1 MLLVIPLG
9 YFVAVF
15 LLVCGVLNCVEY
27 VQNLQQGIDR
37 ASMLSGITTTARP
50 IIAAV
55 VILLLIQVCKQLESL
70 RLAATCPTE
79 ESNKN
84 RGKSKKQKRSEEP
97 AEQPASTP
105 QPSLAH
111 LAAPSA
117 PAAQPQR
124 YPNSPVPGAARTQQP
139 AAVPQTKVMK
149 QAPKKPAD
157 TQGLSYFKVD

>member
-37 ASMLSGITTTARP
+37 ATMLSGITATVWP

-55 VILLLIQVCKQLESL
+55 VILLLIQICKQLESL

-79 ESNKN
+79 ESNKKT
-84 RGKSKKQKRSEEP
+84 GKSKKQKHSEEP
-97 AEQPASTP
+97 AEQPENTS
-105 QPSLAH
+105 QPNLAH
-111 LAAPSA
+111 LATPAP
-117 PAAQPQR
+117 QPQR

-139 AAVPQTKVMK
+139 ATVPQTRVMK
-149 QAPKKPAD
+149 QAPKKQAD
-157 TQGLSYFKVD
+157 TQGLNYFKVD

>member
-37 ASMLSGITTTARP
+37 ASMLSGITTTAWP

-55 VILLLIQVCKQLESL
+55 VILLLIQVCKQIESL
-70 RLAATCPTE
+70 RLAATSPAG
-79 ESNKN
+79 ESNKQP
-84 RGKSKKQKRSEEP
+84 GKSKKQKSSEEH
-97 AEQPASTP
+97 EEHQASAP
-105 QPSLAH
+105 QPNLAH
-111 LAAPSA
+111 LATPAP
-117 PAAQPQR
+117 QPQR
-124 YPNSPVPGAARTQQP
+124 YPNSPVPGAARPQQP

>member
-37 ASMLSGITTTARP
+37 TTMLSGITTTAWP

-79 ESNKN
+79 ESNKKT
-84 RGKSKKQKRSEEP
+84 GKSKKQKSNEEP

-111 LAAPSA
+111 LATPAP
-117 PAAQPQR
+117 QPQR

-139 AAVPQTKVMK
+139 AAVPQTRVMK
-149 QAPKKPAD
+149 QAPKKQAD
-157 TQGLSYFKVD
+157 TQGLNYFKVD

>member
-37 ASMLSGITTTARP
+37 ATMLSGITTTAWP

-79 ESNKN
+79 ESNKKTE
-84 RGKSKKQKRSEEP
+84 KSKKQKSNEEP

-105 QPSLAH
+105 QPNLAH
-111 LAAPSA
+111 LATPAP
-117 PAAQPQR
+117 QPQR

-139 AAVPQTKVMK
+139 AAVPQTRVMK
-149 QAPKKPAD
+149 QAPKKQAD
-157 TQGLSYFKVD
+157 TQGLNYFKVD

>member
-37 ASMLSGITTTARP
+37 ATMLSGITTTAWP
-50 IIAAV
+50 IIVAV

-79 ESNKN
+79 ESNKKT
-84 RGKSKKQKRSEEP
+84 GKSKKQKSNEEP

-105 QPSLAH
+105 QPNLAH
-111 LAAPSA
+111 LATPAP
-117 PAAQPQR
+117 QPQR

-139 AAVPQTKVMK
+139 AAVPQTRVMK
-149 QAPKKPAD
+149 QAPKKQAD
-157 TQGLSYFKVD
+157 TQGLNYFKVD

>member
-37 ASMLSGITTTARP
+37 ATMLSGITTTAWP

-79 ESNKN
+79 ESNKKT
-84 RGKSKKQKRSEEP
+84 GKSKKQKSNEEP

-105 QPSLAH
+105 QPNLAH
-111 LAAPSA
+111 LATPAPR
-117 PAAQPQR
+117 PQR
-124 YPNSPVPGAARTQQP
+124 YPDSPVPGAARTQQP
-139 AAVPQTKVMK
+139 AAVPQTRVMK
-149 QAPKKPAD
+149 QAPKKQAD
-157 TQGLSYFKVD
+157 TQGLNYFKVD

>member
-37 ASMLSGITTTARP
+37 ATMLSGITTTAWP

-79 ESNKN
+79 ESNKQP
-84 RGKSKKQKRSEEP
+84 GKSKKQKSSEEH
-97 AEQPASTP
+97 EEHQASAP
-105 QPSLAH
+105 QPNLAH
-111 LAAPSA
+111 LATPAP
-117 PAAQPQR
+117 QPQR

-139 AAVPQTKVMK
+139 AAVPQTRVMK
-149 QAPKKPAD
+149 QAPKKQAD
-157 TQGLSYFKVD
+157 TQGLNYFKVD

>member
-37 ASMLSGITTTARP
+37 ATMLSGITTTAWP

-55 VILLLIQVCKQLESL
+55 VILLLIQACKQLESL

-84 RGKSKKQKRSEEP
+84 SGKSKKQKRSEEP

-105 QPSLAH
+105 QPNLAH
-111 LAAPSA
+111 LATPAP
-117 PAAQPQR
+117 QPQR
-124 YPNSPVPGAARTQQP
+124 YPNSPIPGAARTQQP
-139 AAVPQTKVMK
+139 AAVPQTRVMK
-149 QAPKKPAD
+149 QAPKKQAD

>member
-37 ASMLSGITTTARP
+37 ATMLSGITTTAWP

-55 VILLLIQVCKQLESL
+55 VILLLIQSCKQLESL

-79 ESNKN
+79 ESNKKT
-84 RGKSKKQKRSEEP
+84 GKSKKQKHSEEP
-97 AEQPASTP
+97 AEQPANSS
-105 QPSLAH
+105 QPNLAH
-111 LAAPSA
+111 LATPAP
-117 PAAQPQR
+117 QPQR

-139 AAVPQTKVMK
+139 AAVPQTRVMK
-149 QAPKKPAD
+149 QAPKKQAD
-157 TQGLSYFKVD
+157 TQGLNYFKVD

>member
-37 ASMLSGITTTARP
+37 ATMLSGITTTAWP

-79 ESNKN
+79 ESNKKT
-84 RGKSKKQKRSEEP
+84 GKSKKQKHSEEP

-105 QPSLAH
+105 QPNLAH
-111 LAAPSA
+111 LATPAP
-117 PAAQPQR
+117 QPQR

-139 AAVPQTKVMK
+139 AAVPQTRVMK
-149 QAPKKPAD
+149 QAQKKQAY
-157 TQGLSYFKVD
+157 TQGLNYFKVD

>member
-9 YFVAVF
+9 YFVAGF

-37 ASMLSGITTTARP
+37 ATMLSGITTTAWP

-79 ESNKN
+79 ESNKKT
-84 RGKSKKQKRSEEP
+84 GKSKKQKSNEEP
-97 AEQPASTP
+97 AEQPTSTP
-105 QPSLAH
+105 QPNLAH
-111 LAAPSA
+111 LATPAP
-117 PAAQPQR
+117 QPQR

-139 AAVPQTKVMK
+139 AAVPQTRVMK
-149 QAPKKPAD
+149 QAPKKQAD
-157 TQGLSYFKVD
+157 TQGLNYFKVD

>member
-9 YFVAVF
+9 YFIAVF

-37 ASMLSGITTTARP
+37 ATMLSGITSTAWP

-79 ESNKN
+79 ESNKKP
-84 RGKSKKQKRSEEP
+84 GKSKKQKSNEEP

-105 QPSLAH
+105 QPNLAH
-111 LAAPSA
+111 LATPAP
-117 PAAQPQR
+117 QPQR

-139 AAVPQTKVMK
+139 AAVPQTRVMK
-149 QAPKKPAD
+149 QAPKKQAD
-157 TQGLSYFKVD
+157 TQGLNYFKVD

>member
-37 ASMLSGITTTARP
+37 ATMLSGITTTAWP

-55 VILLLIQVCKQLESL
+55 VILLLIQICKQLESL

-79 ESNKN
+79 ESNKKT
-84 RGKSKKQKRSEEP
+84 GKSKKQKHSEEP

-105 QPSLAH
+105 QPNLAH
-111 LAAPSA
+111 LATPAP
-117 PAAQPQR
+117 QPQR

-139 AAVPQTKVMK
+139 TAVPQTRVMK
-149 QAPKKPAD
+149 LAPKKQAD
-157 TQGLSYFKVD
+157 TQGLNYFKVD

>member
-9 YFVAVF
+9 YFIAVF
-15 LLVCGVLNCVEY
+15 LLVCGVLNCAEY

-37 ASMLSGITTTARP
+37 ATMLSGITTTAWP

-84 RGKSKKQKRSEEP
+84 TGKSKKQKRSEEP
-97 AEQPASTP
+97 AEQPANTS
-105 QPSLAH
+105 QPNLAH
-111 LAAPSA
+111 LATPAP
-117 PAAQPQR
+117 QPQR
-124 YPNSPVPGAARTQQP
+124 YPNSPVPGAARTQPP
-139 AAVPQTKVMK
+139 AAVPQTRVMK
-149 QAPKKPAD
+149 QAPKKQAD
-157 TQGLSYFKVD
+157 TQGLNYFKVD

>member
-37 ASMLSGITTTARP
+37 ATMLSCITTTAWP

-79 ESNKN
+79 ESNKKP
-84 RGKSKKQKRSEEP
+84 GKSKKQKHSEEP

-105 QPSLAH
+105 QPNLAH
-111 LAAPSA
+111 LATPAP
-117 PAAQPQR
+117 QPQR

-139 AAVPQTKVMK
+139 AAVPQTRVMK
-149 QAPKKPAD
+149 QAPKKQAD
-157 TQGLSYFKVD
+157 TQGLNYFKVD

>member
-37 ASMLSGITTTARP
+37 ATMLSGITTTAWP

-70 RLAATCPTE
+70 RLAATCPSE
-79 ESNKN
+79 ESNKKT
-84 RGKSKKQKRSEEP
+84 GKSKKQKSNEEP

-105 QPSLAH
+105 QPNLAH
-111 LAAPSA
+111 LATPAP
-117 PAAQPQR
+117 QPQR

-139 AAVPQTKVMK
+139 AAVPQTRVMK
-149 QAPKKPAD
+149 QAPKKQAD
-157 TQGLSYFKVD
+157 TQGLNYFKVD

>member
-37 ASMLSGITTTARP
+37 ATMLSGITTTAWP

-84 RGKSKKQKRSEEP
+84 TGKSKKQKRSEEP
-97 AEQPASTP
+97 AEQPANTP
-105 QPSLAH
+105 QPNLAH
-111 LAAPSA
+111 LATPAP
-117 PAAQPQR
+117 QPQR

-139 AAVPQTKVMK
+139 AAVPQTRVMK
-149 QAPKKPAD
+149 QAPKKQAD
-157 TQGLSYFKVD
+157 TQGLNYFKVD

>member
-37 ASMLSGITTTARP
+37 ATMLSGITTTAWP
-50 IIAAV
+50 IIVAV
-55 VILLLIQVCKQLESL
+55 VILLLIQICKQLESL

-79 ESNKN
+79 ESNKKT
-84 RGKSKKQKRSEEP
+84 GKSKKQKSNEEP

-105 QPSLAH
+105 QPNLAH
-111 LAAPSA
+111 LATPAP
-117 PAAQPQR
+117 QPQR

-139 AAVPQTKVMK
+139 AAVPQTRVMK
-149 QAPKKPAD
+149 QAPKKQAD

>member
-37 ASMLSGITTTARP
+37 TTMLSGITATAWP

-79 ESNKN
+79 ESNKKT
-84 RGKSKKQKRSEEP
+84 GKSKKQKLSEEP

-105 QPSLAH
+105 QPNLAH
-111 LAAPSA
+111 LATPAP
-117 PAAQPQR
+117 QPQR

-139 AAVPQTKVMK
+139 AAVPQTRVMK
-149 QAPKKPAD
+149 QAPKKQAD
-157 TQGLSYFKVD
+157 TQGLNYFKVD

>member
-37 ASMLSGITTTARP
+37 ATMLSGITTTAWP

-55 VILLLIQVCKQLESL
+55 VILLLIQICKQLESL
-70 RLAATCPTE
+70 RLAATCSTE
-79 ESNKN
+79 ESNKKT
-84 RGKSKKQKRSEEP
+84 GKSKKQKSNEEP

-111 LAAPSA
+111 LATPAP
-117 PAAQPQR
+117 QPQR

-139 AAVPQTKVMK
+139 AAVPQTRVMK
-149 QAPKKPAD
+149 QAPKKQAD
-157 TQGLSYFKVD
+157 TQGLNYFKVD

>member
-27 VQNLQQGIDR
+27 AQNLQQGIDR
-37 ASMLSGITTTARP
+37 ATMLSGITATAWP

-79 ESNKN
+79 ESNKKT
-84 RGKSKKQKRSEEP
+84 GKSKKQKSNEEP

-105 QPSLAH
+105 QPNLAH
-111 LAAPSA
+111 LATPAP
-117 PAAQPQR
+117 QPQR

-139 AAVPQTKVMK
+139 AAVPQTRVMK
-149 QAPKKPAD
+149 QAPKKQAD
-157 TQGLSYFKVD
+157 TQGLNYFKVD

>member
-15 LLVCGVLNCVEY
+15 LLVCGVLNCAEY

-37 ASMLSGITTTARP
+37 TTMLSGITTTAWP

-79 ESNKN
+79 ESNKKT
-84 RGKSKKQKRSEEP
+84 GKSKKLKHSEEP

-105 QPSLAH
+105 QPNLAH
-111 LAAPSA
+111 LATPAP
-117 PAAQPQR
+117 QPQR

-139 AAVPQTKVMK
+139 AAVPQTRVMK
-149 QAPKKPAD
+149 QAPKKQAD
-157 TQGLSYFKVD
+157 TQGLNYFKVD

>member
-37 ASMLSGITTTARP
+37 ATMLSGITTTAWP

-84 RGKSKKQKRSEEP
+84 TGKSKKQKRSEEP
-97 AEQPASTP
+97 AEQPANTP
-105 QPSLAH
+105 QPNLAH
-111 LAAPSA
+111 LATPAP
-117 PAAQPQR
+117 QPQR
-124 YPNSPVPGAARTQQP
+124 YPNSPVPGAARTPQP
-139 AAVPQTKVMK
+139 AAVPQTRVMK
-149 QAPKKPAD
+149 QAPKKQAD
-157 TQGLSYFKVD
+157 TQGLNYFKVD

>member
-37 ASMLSGITTTARP
+37 ATMLSGITTTAWP

-79 ESNKN
+79 ESNKKT
-84 RGKSKKQKRSEEP
+84 GKSKKQKSNEEP

-105 QPSLAH
+105 QPNLAH
-111 LAAPSA
+111 LATPAP
-117 PAAQPQR
+117 QPQR

-139 AAVPQTKVMK
+139 AAVPQTRVMK
-149 QAPKKPAD
+149 QAPKKQAD
-157 TQGLSYFKVD
+157 TQGLNYFKVD

>member
-1 MLLVIPLG
+1 MFFAIPLG

-37 ASMLSGITTTARP
+37 ATMLSGITTTAWP

-55 VILLLIQVCKQLESL
+55 VILLLIQICKQLESL

-79 ESNKN
+79 ESNKKT
-84 RGKSKKQKRSEEP
+84 GKSKKQKHSEEP

-105 QPSLAH
+105 QPNLAH
-111 LAAPSA
+111 LATPAP
-117 PAAQPQR
+117 QPQR

-139 AAVPQTKVMK
+139 AAVPQTRVMK
-149 QAPKKPAD
+149 QAPKKQAD
-157 TQGLSYFKVD
+157 TQGLNYFKVD

>member
-37 ASMLSGITTTARP
+37 ATMLSGITTTAWP

-79 ESNKN
+79 ESNKKT
-84 RGKSKKQKRSEEP
+84 GKSKKQKSNEEP

-105 QPSLAH
+105 QPNLAH
-111 LAAPSA
+111 LAPPAP
-117 PAAQPQR
+117 QPQR

-139 AAVPQTKVMK
+139 AAVPQTRVMK
-149 QAPKKPAD
+149 QAPKKQAD
-157 TQGLSYFKVD
+157 TQGLNYFKVD

>member
-9 YFVAVF
+9 YFIAVF

-37 ASMLSGITTTARP
+37 ATMLSGITTTAWP
-50 IIAAV
+50 IIVAV

-79 ESNKN
+79 ESNKKT
-84 RGKSKKQKRSEEP
+84 GKSKKQKLSEEP

-111 LAAPSA
+111 LATPAP
-117 PAAQPQR
+117 QPQR

-139 AAVPQTKVMK
+139 AAVPQTRVMK
-149 QAPKKPAD
+149 QAPKKQAD
-157 TQGLSYFKVD
+157 TQGLNYFKVD

>member
-37 ASMLSGITTTARP
+37 ATMLSGITTTAWP
-50 IIAAV
+50 IISAV

-79 ESNKN
+79 ESNKKT
-84 RGKSKKQKRSEEP
+84 GKSKKQKHSRG
-97 AEQPASTP
+97 AEGYGGGLEITCVLRKSAICRTLEGDHQTGSQSQDHADVI
-105 QPSLAH
+105 H
-111 LAAPSA
+111 L
-117 PAAQPQR
+117 
-124 YPNSPVPGAARTQQP
+124 
-139 AAVPQTKVMK
+139 
-149 QAPKKPAD
+149 
-157 TQGLSYFKVD
+157 

>member
-37 ASMLSGITTTARP
+37 ATMLSGITTTAWP
-50 IIAAV
+50 IIVAV

-79 ESNKN
+79 ESNKKI
-84 RGKSKKQKRSEEP
+84 GKSKKQKSSEEP

-105 QPSLAH
+105 QPNLAH
-111 LAAPSA
+111 LATPAP
-117 PAAQPQR
+117 QPQR

-139 AAVPQTKVMK
+139 AAVPQTRVMK
-149 QAPKKPAD
+149 QAPKKQAD
-157 TQGLSYFKVD
+157 TQGLNYFKVD

>member
-37 ASMLSGITTTARP
+37 ATMLSGITTTAWP
-50 IIAAV
+50 IIVAV
-55 VILLLIQVCKQLESL
+55 VILLLIQICKQLESL

-79 ESNKN
+79 ESNKKT
-84 RGKSKKQKRSEEP
+84 GKNKKQKHSEEP

-105 QPSLAH
+105 QPNLAH
-111 LAAPSA
+111 LATPAP
-117 PAAQPQR
+117 QPQR
-124 YPNSPVPGAARTQQP
+124 YPNSPIPGASRPQQP
-139 AAVPQTKVMK
+139 AAVPQTRVMK
-149 QAPKKPAD
+149 QAPKKQAD
-157 TQGLSYFKVD
+157 TQGLNYFKVDR

>member
-9 YFVAVF
+9 YFIAVF
-15 LLVCGVLNCVEY
+15 LLVCGVLNCAEY

-37 ASMLSGITTTARP
+37 ATMLSGITTTAWP

-79 ESNKN
+79 ESNKKT
-84 RGKSKKQKRSEEP
+84 GKSKKQKLSEEP

-111 LAAPSA
+111 LATPAP
-117 PAAQPQR
+117 QPQR

-139 AAVPQTKVMK
+139 AAVPQTRVMK
-149 QAPKKPAD
+149 QAPKKQAD
-157 TQGLSYFKVD
+157 TQGLNYFKVD

>member
-37 ASMLSGITTTARP
+37 ATMLSGITTTAWP

-55 VILLLIQVCKQLESL
+55 VILLLIQICKQLESL
-70 RLAATCPTE
+70 RLAATSPTE
-79 ESNKN
+79 ESNKKT
-84 RGKSKKQKRSEEP
+84 GKSKKQKHSEAP

-105 QPSLAH
+105 QPNLAH
-111 LAAPSA
+111 LATPAP
-117 PAAQPQR
+117 QPQR

-139 AAVPQTKVMK
+139 AAVPQTRVMK
-149 QAPKKPAD
+149 QAPKKQAD
-157 TQGLSYFKVD
+157 TQGLNYFKVD

>member
-37 ASMLSGITTTARP
+37 ATMLSGITTTAWP

-79 ESNKN
+79 ESNKKT
-84 RGKSKKQKRSEEP
+84 GKSKKQKHSEEP

-111 LAAPSA
+111 LATPAP
-117 PAAQPQR
+117 QPQR
-124 YPNSPVPGAARTQQP
+124 YPNSPVPGAARIQQP
-139 AAVPQTKVMK
+139 AAVPQTRVMK
-149 QAPKKPAD
+149 QAPKKQAD
-157 TQGLSYFKVD
+157 TQGLNYFKVD

>member
-37 ASMLSGITTTARP
+37 ATMLSGITTTAWP

-79 ESNKN
+79 ESNKKT
-84 RGKSKKQKRSEEP
+84 GKSKKQKSNEEP

-105 QPSLAH
+105 QPNLAH
-111 LAAPSA
+111 LATPE
-117 PAAQPQR
+117 PQPQR

-139 AAVPQTKVMK
+139 AAVPQTRVMK
-149 QAPKKPAD
+149 QAPKKQAD
-157 TQGLSYFKVD
+157 TQGLNYFKVD

>member
-15 LLVCGVLNCVEY
+15 LLVCGVLNCAEY

-37 ASMLSGITTTARP
+37 ATMLSGITTTAWP

-84 RGKSKKQKRSEEP
+84 SGKSKKQKRSEEP

-105 QPSLAH
+105 QPNLAH
-111 LAAPSA
+111 LATPAP
-117 PAAQPQR
+117 QPQR

-139 AAVPQTKVMK
+139 AAVPQTRVMK
-149 QAPKKPAD
+149 QAPKKQAD
-157 TQGLSYFKVD
+157 TQGLNYFKVD

>member
-9 YFVAVF
+9 YFIAVF

-37 ASMLSGITTTARP
+37 ATMLSGITTTAWP

-79 ESNKN
+79 ESNKKT
-84 RGKSKKQKRSEEP
+84 GKSKKQKSNEEP

-105 QPSLAH
+105 QPNLAH
-111 LAAPSA
+111 LATPAP
-117 PAAQPQR
+117 QPQR

-139 AAVPQTKVMK
+139 AAVPQTRVMK
-149 QAPKKPAD
+149 QAPKKQAD
-157 TQGLSYFKVD
+157 TQGLNYFKVD